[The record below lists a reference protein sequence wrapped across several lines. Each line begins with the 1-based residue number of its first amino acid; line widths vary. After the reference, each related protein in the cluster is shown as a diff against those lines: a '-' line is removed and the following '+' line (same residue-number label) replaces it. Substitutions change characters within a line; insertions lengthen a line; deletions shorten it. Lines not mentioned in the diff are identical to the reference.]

1 MPMRPPGPVL
11 RRLMTWRLGREATEQ
26 LLGELGELYD
36 ARHERQGGPAA
47 DRWLRRQHRRWSWH
61 LLTGAVRT
69 EPGAGRS
76 GKASGR
82 GGSTLGSRLLT
93 MATPTDRLRDH
104 LSDLL
109 RGTRSLMRAPLLSG
123 AVILTVGLG
132 IGGTTLVWATVHAVL
147 IAPLPYPDADRM
159 VLLRTIRGDDQW
171 GTSMA
176 DVEAMYDARPS
187 AFDAMAAYRR
197 GTASVMLGGEAQLID
212 TKWVTDSYF
221 PLIGVRPILGR
232 SFTAE
237 EGRAG
242 GPPVV
247 LLTEGLWVRS
257 YGSNPD
263 VLGGTVLVDGVPHT
277 IVGVLPSRLGPLDSA
292 DLYPVLRVETPYR
305 KGPFFFPTI
314 ARLAPGAS
322 ASVAREQLAEVSRQ
336 MFPRWQASFP
346 TEDAVLGFRDLKE
359 AVVGDVGRTLL
370 LVLTA
375 TGFLLLVASANASGL
390 LVARGIAR
398 RRELAVRVAVG
409 ASKGRILRL
418 VLTEAGLLAVASGAA
433 GLGLAWGCLTLLQ
446 RWGVG
451 RLARVSEVAFTPP
464 VAAFFV
470 AVTVGSCLLLGGIAA
485 ASALRT
491 GQAGRDGTRTTG
503 SPLAGRVRRWLV
515 ATQFA
520 VAIPLLVA
528 AGLLGRSLERMQS
541 GGVGFDLD
549 RIVSMRVALPEGGY
563 PDEASVH
570 GFWDDV
576 LPRLAAIPGVLEV
589 GLADARPPVGDLGGN
604 NFVLEGEPRGTDAPQ
619 TQSTW
624 ITVSPGFFDVLGM
637 RLIEGRLFAATSDTM
652 RHAVVD
658 RSWAERYVP
667 VGSAV
672 GRRFLSG
679 GCTVDGCPFVEVVGV
694 VETVKTT
701 GLDDPGRGTIYYDF
715 GREGSGSMFLHLRTQ
730 GAPLDV
736 VPAVR
741 ALLRQRDASVPIAD
755 VRSAADVASEAMF
768 GRRATVLLVALV
780 AAVALLL
787 SVVGIYGTM
796 ATFVRQNMREIGIRI
811 ALGAG
816 PRRALRDV
824 IVDGLR
830 VACAGS
836 ALGVIGALVL
846 SRYMG
851 GLLYEVR
858 PSDPVVFVSVC
869 AVTLAVALIA
879 TAIPG
884 SRAAATDPAVVL
896 RSD

>member
-11 RRLMTWRLGREATEQ
+11 RRLMIWRLGPQATEQ

-36 ARHERQGGPAA
+36 VRHERQGGPAA

-61 LLTGAVRT
+61 LMTGAVQG
-69 EPGAGRS
+69 EAGR
-76 GKASGR
+76 R
-82 GGSTLGSRLLT
+82 PGGTSAGGHPPLSARLLAT
-93 MATPTDRLRDH
+93 ATPADRFRDH
-104 LSDLL
+104 LADVR
-109 RGTRSLMRAPLLSG
+109 RGARSLLRAPLLSG
-123 AVILTVGLG
+123 AVVLTVGLG
-132 IGGTTLVWATVHAVL
+132 IGGTTLVWAAVHAVL
-147 IAPLPYPDADRM
+147 VAPLPYPGADRM
-159 VLLRTIRGDDQW
+159 VLLRTIRGEDQW

-176 DVEAMYDARPS
+176 DVEAMYDAPPS
-187 AFDAMAAYRR
+187 AFDGMAAYRR
-197 GTASVMLGGEAQLID
+197 GTASVMLGGEAQLLD

-221 PLIGVRPILGR
+221 PLIGIQPILGR
-232 SFTAE
+232 SFTPD

-242 GPPVV
+242 GSDVV
-247 LLTEGLWVRS
+247 LLTQGLWERA
-257 YGSNPD
+257 YGSDPD
-263 VLGGTVLVDGVPHT
+263 VLGRTVPVDGVPHT
-277 IVGVLPSRLGPLDSA
+277 IVGVLPSKLGPLDAA
-292 DLYPVLRVETPYR
+292 DLYPVLRVETPGR
-305 KGPFFFPTI
+305 KGPFFFPI
-314 ARLAPGAS
+314 IGRLAPGVG
-322 ASVAREQLAEVSRQ
+322 ASVAREQLADVSRQ
-336 MFPRWQASFP
+336 MFLRWQSSFP
-346 TEDAVLGFRDLKE
+346 TEDAVLGFRNLKE
-359 AVVGDVGRTLL
+359 AVVGDVARTLL

-375 TGFLLLVASANASGL
+375 TGFLLLVASANAAGL
-390 LVARGIAR
+390 LVARGVAR

-409 ASKGRILRL
+409 ASRGRILRL
-418 VLTEAGLLAVASGAA
+418 VLTEAGLLALASGAV
-433 GLGLAWGCLTLLQ
+433 GLGLTWGGLTLLQ
-446 RWGVG
+446 GWGAG

-485 ASALRT
+485 TSALRT
-491 GQAGRDGTRTTG
+491 GPVGRDGTRTTG
-503 SPLAGRVRRWLV
+503 SPLAGRVRRGLV
-515 ATQFA
+515 AAQFA

-549 RIVSMRVALPEGGY
+549 RIVSMQVALPEGGY
-563 PDEASVH
+563 PDEVSVR

-589 GLADARPPVGDLGGN
+589 GLADARPPVGELGGN
-604 NFVLEGEPRGTDAPQ
+604 NFVLEGEPRGTGAPQ

-624 ITVSPGFFDVLGM
+624 ITVSPGFFGVLDM
-637 RLIEGRLFAATSDTM
+637 RLIDGRLFAASSDTM

-658 RSWAERYVP
+658 RAWAERYVP
-667 VGSAV
+667 GGSAV

-715 GREGSGSMFLHLRTQ
+715 GRESYGSMFLHLRTQ

-736 VPAVR
+736 IPAVTG
-741 ALLRQRDASVPIAD
+741 LLRQRDPSVPIVD
-755 VRSAADVASEAMF
+755 VRSAVDVASESMF
-768 GRRATVLLVALV
+768 GRRATVLLVGLV

-796 ATFVRQNMREIGIRI
+796 ATFVRQNVREIGIRI

-816 PRRALRDV
+816 PGRALRDV
-824 IVDGLR
+824 ILDGLR
-830 VACAGS
+830 VAGAGIV
-836 ALGVIGALVL
+836 LGVIGALAL

-858 PSDPVVFVSVC
+858 PGDPVVFTSVC
-869 AVTLAVALIA
+869 AVTVAVALIA

-884 SRAAATDPAVVL
+884 RRAAATDPAVAL